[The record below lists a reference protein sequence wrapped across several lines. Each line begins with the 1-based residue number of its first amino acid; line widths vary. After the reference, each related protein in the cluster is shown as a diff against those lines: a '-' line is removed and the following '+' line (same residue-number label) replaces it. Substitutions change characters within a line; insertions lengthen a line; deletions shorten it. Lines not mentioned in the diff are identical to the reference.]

1 MQVKIFES
9 PDMATGLKMIR
20 RELGPDAMILS
31 TRTIRNGKLGLL
43 GKPILEITAAVDNRA
58 GEPQPPSAPV
68 PGNPLRRAAQ
78 RAYEQHSTTVDR
90 APDSSAVSIAP
101 EKKRAPWFAPPPPQ
115 QPRTEPKITAATEQ
129 AAMAQELNA
138 LKEMVA
144 GLSGEISRL
153 ATQPPPP
160 QPPPAAAAAD
170 AAAGSRDPLVRYLS
184 GHGVAPENCATIAA
198 FAKESLSFADLSRPA
213 VYQSFLR
220 RAIADFLPIAP
231 LDLSPQGGKRRLAL
245 VGPTGVGKTTTLAK
259 LAAAFLA
266 AGSGSLAL
274 ITIDTYRIAAVE
286 QLKVYGEI
294 MRVPV
299 EVVISP
305 AHLQAAL
312 EKHRERDLILIDTAG
327 RSPRDMISIEEL
339 ASFLAVDA
347 AVEKH
352 LVLSAVARENE
363 LLETVERFRPVGIDR
378 TIFTKIDECGSLGAL
393 LNVQI
398 RNPAPLSCL
407 TNGQRVP
414 EDLLLIDHETL
425 SGLILPPGE
434 GSHS

>member
-43 GKPILEITAAVDNRA
+43 GKPVLEITAAVDNRA
-58 GEPQPPSAPV
+58 PEPQPPPSPV
-68 PGNPLRRAAQ
+68 FGNPLRRTAQ
-78 RAYEQHSTTVDR
+78 RAYEQHSTTVDQPPASD
-90 APDSSAVSIAP
+90 APTVAL
-101 EKKRAPWFAPPPPQ
+101 EKKRAPWFTPPPLQPQ
-115 QPRTEPKITAATEQ
+115 VEVNNVGVTEQ

-144 GLSGEISRL
+144 GLSGEISRM
-153 ATQPPPP
+153 ATQPPP
-160 QPPPAAAAAD
+160 QSPPAAAAPDPAP
-170 AAAGSRDPLVRYLS
+170 AGRDPLVNYLS

-266 AGSGSLAL
+266 AGSGSIAL

-327 RSPRDMISIEEL
+327 RSPRDAISIEEL

-347 AVEKH
+347 TVEKH
-352 LVLSAVARENE
+352 LVLSAVARESE

-378 TIFTKIDECGSLGAL
+378 TIFTKIDECGSLGVL

-434 GSHS
+434 GSQS